1 MVGSVG
7 TTSAQIRVT
16 VTQNSG
22 AADITV
28 TGMQPVVMGSVVRV
42 TEPITEVGW
51 LGGLTTIGP
60 VPVVVQAGTL
70 TDSGGVGAGLGRVE
84 AGMS

>member
-1 MVGSVG
+1 
-7 TTSAQIRVT
+7 
-16 VTQNSG
+16 
-22 AADITV
+22 
-28 TGMQPVVMGSVVRV
+28 MGSVVRV